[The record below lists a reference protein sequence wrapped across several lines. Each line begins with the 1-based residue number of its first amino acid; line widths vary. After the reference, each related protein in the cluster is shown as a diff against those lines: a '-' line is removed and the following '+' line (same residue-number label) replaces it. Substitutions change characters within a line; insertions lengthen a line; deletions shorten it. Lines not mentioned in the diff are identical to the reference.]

1 MDKQTFYICI
11 KSNTSNSKS
20 NAKKGNVHGGE
31 IITLTGIDL
40 NGTPSVNID
49 G

>member
-1 MDKQTFYICI
+1 MPKR
-11 KSNTSNSKS
+11 
-20 NAKKGNVHGGE
+20 GNVHGGE